1 MIITERFVFIHM
13 HKTGGQTLNDIIK
26 RCIPGHRV
34 VGYHYPRS
42 EVPPEF
48 TELPLVG
55 MVRNP
60 WDWYVSWYAFNKR
73 PNTQNQLF
81 TVVSDGGRADFKS
94 TVTNLINL
102 GSDRPASERYR
113 DDLIR
118 LLPKSLDNNRGVG
131 LTKDSIRNFSDNDS
145 GYYSWL
151 FNRMVG
157 SAKDGQA
164 FIGKYENLRHDFLT
178 IMERLAVEETEA
190 LKLELDKHERK
201 NASRRS
207 HYSHY
212 YDDELRDLVARKEG
226 LLIEK
231 YDYAFESIGP
241 SDTVFEFAAD
251 SSIGTSQRFRKLL
264 GRASNYLL
272 LHRNFDVQAIRKKI
286 AQIPEARW
294 RESERERRFDVHR
307 DTQALLLIHFEDYR
321 YVKPDYRELYYE
333 LQDGLKPVIDY
344 IAKYYQ
350 DNGFVVRLLF
360 AKLLAGGKVPKHTD
374 AGYSL
379 LNCHRVHIPIITN
392 DKVIFAVGGEERKM
406 QVGELC
412 EINNGTVHAVE
423 NRGDEDRIHLII
435 DWMPNY
441 DGRPEEEV
449 LVSDQVNGTDA
460 QPADSATLNAMVAQA
475 YELHQSG
482 QEPKA
487 ESIYRQVLDIDDS
500 HASCNNLL
508 GLLCIQ
514 TKRFDQAVNHINKAL
529 AEMPD
534 DAQAHSNLGLAL
546 KDLNRFE
553 EAAAHFK
560 QALMLVP
567 NNPKT
572 HNSLGNIYRELGRF
586 DDAIASYQQALVIQP
601 AYVEAHHNLGGAFL
615 YLERFADAVASLRQS
630 LALKPDFAEARIDL
644 GRALQGLRKLE
655 SAQHRHTQQES

>member
-13 HKTGGQTLNDIIK
+13 HKTGGQTLNDIIQ

-42 EVPPEF
+42 EVPPEC
-48 TELPLVG
+48 TDTPLVG

-73 PNTQNQLF
+73 PNIQNQLF
-81 TVVSDGGRADFKS
+81 TVVSDGGGADFKS

-102 GSDRPASERYR
+102 GSDCPVSKRYR

-118 LLPKSLDNNRGVG
+118 LLPESLDNNRGVG
-131 LTKDSIRNFSDNDS
+131 LTKDSIRSFSDNDS

-151 FNRMVG
+151 FDRMLG
-157 SAKDGQA
+157 NSNADQA
-164 FIGKYENLRHDFLT
+164 LVGKYENLQDDFLA
-178 IMERLAVEETEA
+178 IMKQLSVKETEV
-190 LKLELDKHERK
+190 LKLEFDKCARK
-201 NASRRS
+201 NCSRHS

-226 LLIEK
+226 RLIEK

-251 SSIGTSQRFRKLL
+251 SSTGTSQGFRKLL

-272 LHRNFDVQAIRKKI
+272 LHRNFDVQAIRNRI
-286 AQIPEARW
+286 VQIPEARW

-321 YVKPDYRELYYE
+321 YAKPDYRELYYE
-333 LQDGLKPVIDY
+333 LQDQLKPVVDY

-360 AKLLAGGKVPKHTD
+360 AKLLVGGKIPKHTD

-392 DKVIFAVGGEERKM
+392 DKVIFAVAGEERKM

-412 EINNGTVHAVE
+412 EINNGAVHAVE

-449 LVSDQVNGTDA
+449 LVSDQVNGTDGD
-460 QPADSATLNAMVAQA
+460 PADSETLNAMVAEA
-475 YELHQSG
+475 YQLHRSG
-482 QEPKA
+482 QVPKA

-500 HASCNNLL
+500 HVSCNNLL

-514 TKRFDQAVNHINKAL
+514 TKRFDQAVNYIKKAL

-534 DAQAHSNLGLAL
+534 DAQALSNLGLAL
-546 KDLNRFE
+546 KDLNRSE
-553 EAAAHFK
+553 EAAGYFQ

-572 HNSLGNIYRELGRF
+572 HNNLGNIYRELGRL

-601 AYVEAHHNLGGAFL
+601 DYAEAHHNLGGAL
-615 YLERFADAVASLRQS
+615 LDLERFAEAVASLRQS
-630 LALKPDFAEARIDL
+630 VALKPDFAEARNNL
-644 GRALQGLRKLE
+644 GKALQGLRKLE